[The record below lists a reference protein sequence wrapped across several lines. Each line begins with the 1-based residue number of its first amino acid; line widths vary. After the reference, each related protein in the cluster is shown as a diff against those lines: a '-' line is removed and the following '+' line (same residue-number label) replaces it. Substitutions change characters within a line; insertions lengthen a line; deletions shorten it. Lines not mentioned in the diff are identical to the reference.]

1 MHFQYANLESIKSL
15 QTDSFQVRAYVFR
28 IMPNIRESWNKAAC
42 FQWSNIAPEGC
53 NERVMCLWN
62 HLFCNATL
70 LNKND
75 TLISFY
81 ESIPYL
87 TIHISNAG
95 ITQGKKKKKLVPK
108 IFFLFFYKV
117 ENVWQSGKRKLVR
130 GLFSLSSPCTHF
142 VHSPCHHLS
151 ALPCQPLISS
161 SVCQSSTNLKNF
173 AHVHCLLQSFP
184 LFLPKN

>member
-1 MHFQYANLESIKSL
+1 MHFQYANLKSIKSL
-15 QTDSFQVRAYVFR
+15 QTDSLQVRAYVFR

-81 ESIPYL
+81 EPIPYL

-95 ITQGKKKKKLVPK
+95 ITQKKKKWFQRFSSFSFTKLKMCVS
-108 IFFLFFYKV
+108 
-117 ENVWQSGKRKLVR
+117 QAR
-130 GLFSLSSPCTHF
+130 GS
-142 VHSPCHHLS
+142 
-151 ALPCQPLISS
+151 
-161 SVCQSSTNLKNF
+161 
-173 AHVHCLLQSFP
+173 LLQA
-184 LFLPKN
+184 FLPFTQHVLIGSIPLPSLLSPAMPTTHSIISLLKFNQS

>member
-1 MHFQYANLESIKSL
+1 MHFQYANLKYIKSL

-95 ITQGKKKKKLVPK
+95 ITQGKKKKLVPK
-108 IFFLFFYKV
+108 LFFLFFYKV

-130 GLFSLSSPCTHF
+130 GFFFLYSACNPFL
-142 VHSPCHHLS
+142 HSPCHHFS
-151 ALPCQPLISS
+151 ALPCQPLIPS
-161 SVCQSSTNLKNF
+161 SVCLSSTN
-173 AHVHCLLQSFP
+173 
-184 LFLPKN
+184 PKNLAHSLSSSKPSFIST

>member
-1 MHFQYANLESIKSL
+1 MHFQYANLKSIKSL
-15 QTDSFQVRAYVFR
+15 QTDSLQVRAYVFR

-81 ESIPYL
+81 EPIPYL

-95 ITQGKKKKKLVPK
+95 ITQKKKKKNGSK
-108 IFFLFFYKV
+108 DFLPFLL
-117 ENVWQSGKRKLVR
+117 QSWKCVSVR
-130 GLFSLSSPCTHF
+130 QEEAYYRPFCPLLSMYSLAPF
-142 VHSPCHHLS
+142 PCHHFS
-151 ALPCQPLISS
+151 ALPCQPLIPS
-161 SVCQSSTNLKNF
+161 SVCWSSTNPKNL
-173 AHVHCLLQSFP
+173 AHVHCLLQSLP
-184 LFLPKN
+184 LFPPK

>member
-1 MHFQYANLESIKSL
+1 MHFQYANLKSIKSL
-15 QTDSFQVRAYVFR
+15 QTDSLQVRAYVFR

-81 ESIPYL
+81 EPIPYL

-95 ITQGKKKKKLVPK
+95 ITQKKKKMVPK

-117 ENVWQSGKRKLVR
+117 ENVCQSGKRKLIT
-130 GLFSLSSPCTHF
+130 GLFALYSACTHWL
-142 VHSPCHHLS
+142 HSLAITSQPCHANHSFHHQS
-151 ALPCQPLISS
+151 AEVQPI
-161 SVCQSSTNLKNF
+161 LKI
-173 AHVHCLLQSFP
+173 
-184 LFLPKN
+184 

>member
-1 MHFQYANLESIKSL
+1 MHFQYANLKYIKSL

-95 ITQGKKKKKLVPK
+95 ITQGKKKKNWFQSFSSFSFTKLK
-108 IFFLFFYKV
+108 MCGSQERGNLLEAFFSFTQHV
-117 ENVWQSGKRKLVR
+117 I
-130 GLFSLSSPCTHF
+130 LSSIPLAIT
-142 VHSPCHHLS
+142 SQPCHANHS
-151 ALPCQPLISS
+151 FHHQ
-161 SVCQSSTNLKNF
+161 SV
-173 AHVHCLLQSFP
+173 
-184 LFLPKN
+184 